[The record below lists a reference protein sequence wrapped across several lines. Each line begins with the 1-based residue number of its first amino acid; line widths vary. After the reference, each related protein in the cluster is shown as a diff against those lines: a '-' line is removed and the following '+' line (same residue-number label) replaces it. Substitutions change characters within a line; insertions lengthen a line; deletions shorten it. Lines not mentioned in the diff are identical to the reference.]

1 MFIVTRKYVSMMN
14 IKLDKHTPDNLA
26 SLFVLLM
33 EEGMTPNQIM
43 VGIVRLA
50 TDSKELEGTIVSV
63 DCLSFLLATMPV
75 DTSAPGV
82 AEFISSLAKEGVTTL
97 MLLDALGF
105 ACYVSGLFDAANII
119 RLTYQRLQADKI
131 ISQMLRD

>member
-1 MFIVTRKYVSMMN
+1 MN
-14 IKLDKHTPDNLA
+14 IKLDKHTPDSLA

-50 TDSKELEGTIVSV
+50 TDSKELEGTIVSA
-63 DCLSFLLATMPV
+63 DCIRFLLASMPM

-82 AEFISSLAKEGVTTL
+82 TEFVISLAQEGVTTL

-105 ACYVSGLFDAANII
+105 ACYVRGLFDAASLI

>member
-1 MFIVTRKYVSMMN
+1 MN
-14 IKLDKHTPDNLA
+14 IKLDKHTPDSLA

-33 EEGMTPNQIM
+33 EEGMTPNQIL

-50 TDSKELEGTIVSV
+50 TDSKELEGTIVSAE
-63 DCLSFLLATMPV
+63 CLRFLLATMPV

-82 AEFISSLAKEGVTTL
+82 TEFILSLPAEGVTPL

-105 ACYVSGLFDAANII
+105 ACYVRGSFDAASII

>member
-1 MFIVTRKYVSMMN
+1 MN
-14 IKLDKHTPDNLA
+14 IKLDKYTPDSLA

-50 TDSKELEGTIVSV
+50 TDSKELEGTIVSA
-63 DCLSFLLATMPV
+63 DCIRFLLATMPV
-75 DTSAPGV
+75 DTTAPGV
-82 AEFISSLAKEGVTTL
+82 TEFILSLSQEGVTTL

-105 ACYVSGLFDAANII
+105 ACYVRGLFDSANII
-119 RLTYQRLQADKI
+119 RLTYQRLQADRI

>member
-1 MFIVTRKYVSMMN
+1 MN
-14 IKLDKHTPDNLA
+14 IKLDKHTPDSLA

-33 EEGMTPNQIM
+33 EEGMTPNQIL

-50 TDSKELEGTIVSV
+50 TDSKELEGTIVSA
-63 DCLSFLLATMPV
+63 DCIRFLLSIMPL
-75 DTSAPGV
+75 DASAPGV
-82 AEFISSLAKEGVTTL
+82 TGFVLSLAKEGVSSL
-97 MLLDALGF
+97 MLFDALGF
-105 ACYVSGLFDAANII
+105 ACYVCGLFDTASLL

>member
-1 MFIVTRKYVSMMN
+1 MK
-14 IKLDKHTPDNLA
+14 IKLDKHTPDSLA

-33 EEGMTPNQIM
+33 EEGMTPNQII

-50 TDSKELEGTIVSV
+50 TDSNELEGTIVSA
-63 DCLSFLLATMPV
+63 DCINFLLATMPI
-75 DTSAPGV
+75 DASAPGV
-82 AEFISSLAKEGVTTL
+82 TEFILSLAGEGVTSL

-105 ACYVSGLFDAANII
+105 ACYVRGLLDTASLL

-131 ISQMLRD
+131 ISQMLLD

>member
-1 MFIVTRKYVSMMN
+1 MN
-14 IKLDKHTPDNLA
+14 IKLDKHTPDSLA

-33 EEGMTPNQIM
+33 EEGMTPNQLM
-43 VGIVRLA
+43 AGIIHLA
-50 TDSKELEGTIVSV
+50 TDSKELEGTIVSA
-63 DCLSFLLATMPV
+63 DCIRFLLVSMPV

-82 AEFISSLAKEGVTTL
+82 TEFVISLTKEGVTTL

-105 ACYVSGLFDAANII
+105 ACYLCGLFDQASLL

>member
-1 MFIVTRKYVSMMN
+1 MN
-14 IKLDKHTPDNLA
+14 IKLDKHTPDSLA

-50 TDSKELEGTIVSV
+50 TDSKELEGTIVSA
-63 DCLSFLLATMPV
+63 DCLRFLLATMPL

-82 AEFISSLAKEGVTTL
+82 TEFILSLANEGVSTL

-105 ACYVSGLFDAANII
+105 ACYVRGLFDEASII

>member
-1 MFIVTRKYVSMMN
+1 MN

-33 EEGMTPNQIM
+33 EEGITPNQM
-43 VGIVRLA
+43 MAGIVRLA
-50 TDSKELEGTIVSV
+50 SDTRELEGTIVSV
-63 DCLSFLLATMPV
+63 DCLQFLLDAMPV
-75 DTSAPGV
+75 DNSAMGV
-82 AEFISSLAKEGVTTL
+82 TEYISSLAAEGVSTL

-105 ACYVSGLFDAANII
+105 ACYVRGLFDSASII